1 VDAVADG
8 LEQPTFRLFA
18 QEKADKTS
26 NPCQS
31 GNMYVTRW
39 GRKEAP
45 LSQFPGWGVEIMMGL
60 YGEQSVRSAIEA
72 EKNASAGSSRLAAG
86 ADLPQPKDVDPVQQD
101 LDAVGGMFRW
111 LQRRRA

>member
-1 VDAVADG
+1 MVLSTA
-8 LEQPTFRLFA
+8 LEGGGFELFA
-18 QEKADKTS
+18 QEKADKTF

-45 LSQFPGWGVEIMMGL
+45 LSQFPGWGIEIMMGL
-60 YGEQSVRSAIEA
+60 YGEQSVRSALEA
-72 EKNASAGSSRLAAG
+72 EKNVPPASARPM
-86 ADLPQPKDVDPVQQD
+86 ADVDVAPVKEVDPVQQD
-101 LDAVGGMFRW
+101 LDAVGGVFRW

>member
-1 VDAVADG
+1 
-8 LEQPTFRLFA
+8 
-18 QEKADKTS
+18 
-26 NPCQS
+26 
-31 GNMYVTRW
+31 MHVTRW

-72 EKNASAGSSRLAAG
+72 EKNASGGSVRPAPG
-86 ADLPQPKDVDPVQQD
+86 TDLPQPKDVDPVQRD

-111 LQRRRA
+111 LQRRHV

>member
-1 VDAVADG
+1 MPGTADFQG
-8 LEQPTFRLFA
+8 LCAR
-18 QEKADKTS
+18 KADKTS

-72 EKNASAGSSRLAAG
+72 EKNASGGSHRPDPG
-86 ADLPQPKDVDPVQQD
+86 TDRPRPKDVDPGQQD
-101 LDAVGGMFRW
+101 PHAGGGGFPLLHPRH
-111 LQRRRA
+111 